1 VIEVKERIQK
11 NVKQFKML
19 LDKYIDL
26 KEKLSIGELTA
37 ALVDELGVLRIYKED
52 GSQDSLARYDNIQE
66 LVSAVQ
72 DYSKTNADA
81 TLDNFLAEVS
91 LVAGVDQYDEK
102 SNAVTMM
109 TVHSAKGLEFP
120 IVFVTGLEE
129 DIFPLNP
136 RFDSDSKIEEERRL
150 FYVALTRA
158 KEKVFITYARSRY
171 RFGEVAYQSKSRFL
185 EELDEDTYEEYN
197 GLGTKKSGRKKK
209 AYYDEFYQENYD
221 DFDQERRSLRVGSR
235 VNHQVFGTGKIL
247 AILGTGDSQ
256 RVTISFEGH
265 GTKQLLS
272 KFANLKLI

>member
-1 VIEVKERIQK
+1 
-11 NVKQFKML
+11 
-19 LDKYIDL
+19 
-26 KEKLSIGELTA
+26 
-37 ALVDELGVLRIYKED
+37 
-52 GSQDSLARYDNIQE
+52 
-66 LVSAVQ
+66 
-72 DYSKTNADA
+72 
-81 TLDNFLAEVS
+81 
-91 LVAGVDQYDEK
+91 
-102 SNAVTMM
+102 MM